1 LEKAV
6 LPPGDST
13 GLEIILSTRTY
24 TGLQT
29 KRPKIYTNIP
39 EPDSVHLVTI
49 RANVITQPD
58 STFPIVITPYNFDI
72 SQFGPI
78 LRKDLSF
85 GIENVSDEDL
95 EISIV
100 EYPDSLFTITMPGTV
115 AADSSIDGHIELTP
129 LAYGLEFEE
138 SITFELNDM
147 AVSRFTVPITRVIGV
162 VER

>member
-1 LEKAV
+1 MEKAE

-13 GLEIILSTRTY
+13 GLEIIFSSKTY
-24 TGLQT
+24 SGPQT
-29 KRPKIYTNIP
+29 KRPKIYTNMP
-39 EPDSVHLVTI
+39 GADSVQWVTI
-49 RANVITQPD
+49 RANVVTHPD
-58 STFPIVITPYNFDI
+58 STYPVVFTPYKFDI

-100 EYPDSLFTITMPGTV
+100 EYPDSLMIITMPG
-115 AADSSIDGHIELTP
+115 SIDAGGSIEGNIELTP
-129 LAYGLEFEE
+129 LAYDLEFEE

-147 AVSRFTVPITRVIGV
+147 AVTRFTVGIIRVIGV
-162 VER
+162 VEP